1 MQFRCKFSAILNWAA
16 VYIGLITPM
25 AEFDEN
31 DKDLLQKI
39 NTIIPSINGLDPDK
53 LVPMSFGPHNM
64 AKNKYYGPKV
74 MTKPRY
80 LILLYVAGR
89 VEHFKSDFGL
99 QIDNNIYFSARSLEK
114 IANYKG
120 FKQRIEYDRTR
131 AVKDHYLHFE
141 GLVIHRRKEVPNK
154 KDPSKTTFT
163 DLVALTKKGQEYC
176 ETKVE
181 TLLTTFPEERRPKQK
196 LTKDVVAASNAG
208 KIQERLR
215 VDLNKE
221 YGLKWI
227 YPDYFEFNK
236 STDNDLDNWRKGFSF
251 DLPSI
256 KAKQEL
262 RRERIIAK
270 IKSNLES
277 EGKLLIAGQS
287 GSSKSTILMELMCD
301 YFDSGY
307 EVLYNIGVTEIRN
320 ADGLVNFIEDRLRCG
335 EKILVATDN
344 AHDEKNSS
352 IFYVIDKLSN
362 SQLAKNLKFIITAR
376 FPEFDWLL
384 DSLDK
389 VQEEVRKS
397 IRKLIGNPKFIYDLP
412 YFTREEI
419 KDFMELYLGIIDDEK
434 SLEIYDYT
442 KGDPIMVKFS
452 VFGHGLE
459 QDVEEMASFPAKS
472 EYAKGRYG

>member
-1 MQFRCKFSAILNWAA
+1 
-16 VYIGLITPM
+16 M
-25 AEFDEN
+25 A
-31 DKDLLQKI
+31 
-39 NTIIPSINGLDPDK
+39 
-53 LVPMSFGPHNM
+53 
-64 AKNKYYGPKV
+64 
-74 MTKPRY
+74 KPRY

-89 VEHFKSDFGL
+89 VAHFRSDFGL

-141 GLVIHRRKEVPNK
+141 GLVIHRRKEVPKK

-163 DLVALTKKGQEYC
+163 DLVALTKKGQGYC

-181 TLLTTFPEERRPKQK
+181 TLLTTIPEERRPKQK
-196 LTKDVVAASNAG
+196 LTNDVVAASNAG

-215 VDLNKE
+215 ADLNKE
-221 YGLKWI
+221 YGLKWL

-256 KAKQEL
+256 RAKQEL

-277 EGKLLIAGQS
+277 EGKLLIPGQS

-301 YFDSGY
+301 YFDAGY
-307 EVLYNIGVTEIRN
+307 EVLYNIGVTDIRN

-376 FPEFDWLL
+376 FPEFEWVLEEL
-384 DSLDK
+384 DE
-389 VQEEVRKS
+389 VQEEIRKS
-397 IRKLIGNPKFIYDLP
+397 IRKLIGDSKFIYHLP
-412 YFTREEI
+412 YFTKEEI
-419 KDFMELYLGIIDDEK
+419 NDFIRLYVGITDESTANK
-434 SLEIYDYT
+434 RSQEIYDYT

-452 VFGHGLE
+452 VFEQGLD
-459 QDVEEMASFPAKS
+459 QDVAEM
-472 EYAKGRYG
+472 YARYLSPQLEMKTMLICSLLDLSNIDITDNILELCGVLGARIILMERHCIEIPKVHGARNIHDGMKNCFHFSI